1 MGKKNTKS
9 NSKTKKKSK
18 HRKNTKAPSEPKQ
31 NIPHDTQMS
40 LESSIKE
47 FNDAYWNTMELSL
60 KSDERDAFNE
70 AVKLSIANHQL
81 MADQI
86 TTATMLLKDDSVI
99 ANNLSTAVVTSSD
112 AFKTVVEFLTNLEI
126 VDGEPTD
133 EQTVQLKEVTS
144 TFHTAYQKMISYL
157 LSVAPASQEN
167 VQKQVLEA
175 EAQSDEKY
183 AAMSV
188 QLIEVAAKMWSI
200 LKKKIKDDPEFMEWT
215 DTKKLDLFRD
225 TLKFKDF
232 MKEFPVM
239 TRYLICMGQYSS
251 KAFKR
256 FLDKVRRSSPEGP
269 QEKGVKED
277 NWIKRQ
283 ADYVQY
289 LWEAYQKGHYN
300 MAERNY
306 VWQDAYKNLRGE
318 MDDFRDKFK
327 AIEESTKEQK
337 EQLKASNA
345 RDLIGRLASGN
356 QTLPAEETMRLVT
369 ILKDKLYKRMF
380 SNSLIQLIN
389 KVERVPAVIS
399 KRGTGPDMPDKPD
412 NDKPTV
418 RMTEHVVESR
428 MAEIPEELVSTQ
440 PMFDDDGNPVM
451 KRTTIPGFGEG

>member
-1 MGKKNTKS
+1 MVKKNNKS
-9 NSKTKKKSK
+9 NNKTKKKSK
-18 HRKNTKAPSEPKQ
+18 HHKNTKASSVPKQ

-40 LESSIKE
+40 LESSIKS
-47 FNDAYWNTMELSL
+47 FNDSYWDTMELSL
-60 KSDERDAFNE
+60 KSDDRNAFND
-70 AVKLSIANHQL
+70 AVKLSITSHQL
-81 MADQI
+81 MTDEI
-86 TTATMLLKDDSVI
+86 TAAVVLLKDDSVI
-99 ANNLSTAVVTSSD
+99 ANNLSNAVVKSSD

-133 EQTVQLKEVTS
+133 EQTVQLKEIS
-144 TFHTAYQKMISYL
+144 SEFHNAYKKMISYL
-157 LSVAPASQEN
+157 LSVAPASQEK
-167 VQKQVLEA
+167 VQKQLSEA
-175 EAQSDEKY
+175 TTQSDEKY

-300 MAERNY
+300 TAERNY

-327 AIEESTKEQK
+327 AIEKSTKEQK

-345 RDLIGRLASGN
+345 RDLISRLASGN
-356 QTLPAEETMRLVT
+356 QTLPVDDNMRLLT
-369 ILKDKLYKRMF
+369 ILTDKLYKRKF
-380 SNSLIQLIN
+380 SNSLVQLIS
-389 KVERVPAVIS
+389 KVERVPAVSS
-399 KRGTGPDMPDKPD
+399 KRGMGPDESDSS
-412 NDKPTV
+412 KPTI

-428 MAEIPEELVSTQ
+428 MEEIPEELIATQ
-440 PMFDDDGNPVM
+440 PMFDNEGNPLI
-451 KRTTIPGFGEG
+451 KHTTIPGFR